1 MSGAI
6 RVLLADD
13 TPAILRF
20 LRFALEED
28 GRFEV
33 VGEAADGAEAIQVT
47 AAEHPDAV
55 VLDLAMPVID
65 GLQAIPEIRRQ
76 SPDTKIVVL
85 SGFLAD
91 DMEEQARAAGAD
103 GYLEKGSAFKELAA
117 VLSTLCLDR
126 SPA

>member
-33 VGEAADGAEAIQVT
+33 VGEVADGAEAIRVT
-47 AAEHPDAV
+47 AAEHPNAV
-55 VLDLAMPVID
+55 VLDLGMPVID
-65 GLQAIPEIRRQ
+65 GLEAIPEIRRQ

-85 SGFLAD
+85 SGFKAD
-91 DMEEQARAAGAD
+91 DKEEQATAAGAD
-103 GYLEKGSAFKELAA
+103 SYLEKGSAFKELAA
-117 VLSTLCLDR
+117 VLSMLCLDR